1 MENTKAIVDYAY
13 DDNAKEM
20 RDALYSDI
28 QNRVMA
34 HLDAKK
40 QEIAQ
45 NMLRPVEDPLATAQ
59 DVAIEPSQAQDQEQ
73 EQEIEN
79 A

>member
-13 DDNAKEM
+13 NDNAKEM

-34 HLDAKK
+34 HLDAHK
-40 QEIAQ
+40 QTIARG
-45 NMLRPVEDPLATAQ
+45 MLNPVEDVMATAQ
-59 DVAIEPSQAQDQEQ
+59 DVAVEPPHSESQEV
-73 EQEIEN
+73 EN
-79 A
+79 N